1 MIKDAEIIRQF
12 GDALL
17 IDMKKAIPSATGKTA
32 ESMEVIYDKN
42 GLGFKI
48 LGGRQIGAI
57 IDGRGPTKQGA
68 KAGPITVQEQIL
80 EWIKSKRIQPKESTM
95 SQLSLSWAISTSIHK
110 RGTRGKGNIFDKVIT
125 ASRIDSISRTL
136 LDSKN
141 TVAGSDVIKQF
152 KFQ

>member
-32 ESMEVIYDKN
+32 ESMEIVYDKN

-48 LGGRQIGAI
+48 IGGQQIGAI
-57 IDGRGPTKQGA
+57 IDGRGPTKPGA
-68 KAGPITVQEQIL
+68 KAGPVTVQEQIL
-80 EWIKSKRIQPKESTM
+80 EWIKAKNIQPKESIT
-95 SQLSLSWAISTSIHK
+95 SQLSLSWAISTAIHK
-110 RGTRGKGNIFDKVIT
+110 NGTRGKGNIFDKVIT
-125 ASRIDSISRTL
+125 DARINSVSKTL

-141 TVAGSDVIKQF
+141 TVTGSDVIQKF